1 MEKIHLIPT
10 DKPSRLVLDTVNK
23 NLFLTTTKD
32 FGTKIM
38 QFQNI
43 YITSDEEIKNGE
55 WIYDIKLKQIDKYSD
70 TWCKLAKQN
79 ARKIIITTDQ
89 DLIKDGVQKIDD
101 TFLEW
106 FVKNPSCERVE
117 LVNYLV
123 RISNFDWKTEYKIII
138 PQEELCSFCK
148 GTGQIVSSTTISG
161 FKTCDCINI
170 PQEEPGQ
177 ELLPDFKITKN
188 IFDFVTDL
196 SDTNKEEPKHI
207 TVKEPCS
214 LCDGTGET
222 TFSGTYTTQR
232 KCDLCNG
239 EKYWNK
245 KILVDQPKQERVEEA
260 ANNFAKLLGNKHE
273 TIFALEENAFIEG
286 AKWQAERMYSEEEV
300 LELVLSRPGPYL
312 TDEEIK
318 EWFEQF
324 KKK

>member
-1 MEKIHLIPT
+1 MKNLHLIAT
-10 DKPSRLVLDTVNK
+10 DKPSVLILRQDRK
-23 NLFLTTTKD
+23 LFFTGYGGQLGKVHGLIKD
-32 FGTKIM
+32 VP
-38 QFQNI
+38 QHI
-43 YITSDEEIKNGE
+43 YITSDEEIKEGDWYYLPRTNSVHKCIEATELNLERRLGV
-55 WIYDIKLKQIDKYSD
+55 
-70 TWCKLAKQN
+70 A
-79 ARKIIITTDQ
+79 KIILTTDQ
-89 DLIKDGVQKIDD
+89 DLIADGVQSIDD
-101 TFLEW
+101 EFLEW
-106 FVKNPSCERVE
+106 FVKNSSCEFVE
-117 LVNYLV
+117 ILIKNKTFDKDGF
-123 RISNFDWKTEYKIII
+123 ISSVICDTKNVEKIYSII
-138 PQEELCSFCK
+138 PQEEPK
-148 GTGQIVSSTTISG
+148 
-161 FKTCDCINI
+161 
-170 PQEEPGQ
+170 P

-196 SDTNKEEPKHI
+196 SDTNKEEPKYI

-300 LELVLSRPGPYL
+300 KDLFNQYK
-312 TDEEIK
+312 EEFSIYRNMQILNAQFE
-318 EWFEQF
+318 EWFNQN